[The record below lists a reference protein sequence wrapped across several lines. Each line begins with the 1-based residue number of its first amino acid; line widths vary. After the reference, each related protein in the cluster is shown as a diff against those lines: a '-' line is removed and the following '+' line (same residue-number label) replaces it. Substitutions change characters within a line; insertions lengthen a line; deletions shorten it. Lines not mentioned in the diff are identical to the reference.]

1 MDVNQNLMELMARRA
16 AATQGPPVLAPAVP
30 GAAASA
36 PTAAAPMMLPDFG
49 PEDHEDDLLLPQDS
63 RGAVGVLPSSIAR
76 VIARVPKFYTGQD
89 RLQAFVTGVTE
100 LPEQDRERIREVVE
114 TFVTRMIDV
123 NASDMDTGG
132 TACLGYVWYR
142 VVGDKKPYK
151 EVGRFS
157 EDELNVI
164 LLNQLNDTQM
174 HDLMEKRSID
184 FSYQLPFLGID
195 GSRRRFRCT
204 CYFDYDNLA
213 LNMRAITDQVRPMKG
228 IEFHPA
234 IERGLMFRHERD
246 GLTLITGVTGSGKS
260 STLDAIIDANN
271 ADVHAHI
278 IIVGK
283 PIEYM
288 HVSKKSIVRHREV
301 GKDVTSFKDGIVQ
314 SLRQD
319 PDIVVIGEMRDPE
332 TISAAIEITDS
343 GHKVFSTLHTSS
355 AVESIDRIVG
365 EYAHEAQERIRNRL
379 ADVLRCVVSQK
390 LAPKIGGGRV
400 LCKEV
405 LWMTSPA
412 RAAIKN
418 NNAGEIYQ
426 MMWEGNAI
434 GMITMEQDLAR
445 LARLRLI
452 TPETA
457 FSYANNKRRLQQLLG

>member
-16 AATQGPPVLAPAVP
+16 AAVQGPPELTSAAAQAAPAPV
-30 GAAASA
+30 
-36 PTAAAPMMLPDFG
+36 AAPPVPMALPSFDD
-49 PEDHEDDLLLPQDS
+49 EDAEVLLPQDA
-63 RGAVGVLPSSIAR
+63 RGAVGVLPPSVQR
-76 VIARVPKFYTGQD
+76 VIARVPKFYTGKD
-89 RLQAFVTGVTE
+89 RLQAFVKGISDLAE
-100 LPEQDRERIREVVE
+100 NERERIREIVE

-132 TACLGYVWYR
+132 NGCLGYVWYR
-142 VVGDKKPYK
+142 VAGDKKPHK

-174 HDLMEKRSID
+174 RELLDKRSID

-195 GSRRRFRCT
+195 GSRCRFRCT
-204 CYFDYDNLA
+204 CYFDYDHLA
-213 LNMRAITDQVRPMKG
+213 LNMRAITDTVRPLKG

-246 GLTLITGVTGSGKS
+246 GLTLVTGVTGSGKS
-260 STLDAIIDANN
+260 TTLDAIIDANN

-278 IIVGK
+278 VIVGK

-301 GKDVTSFKDGIVQ
+301 GKDVATFKDGIVQ

-332 TISAAIEITDS
+332 TISSAIEITDS

-365 EYAHEAQERIRNRL
+365 EYPHEAQERIRNRL
-379 ADVLRCVVSQK
+379 ADVLRCVISQK
-390 LAPKIGGGRV
+390 LAPKVGGGRV

-405 LWMTSPA
+405 LWMTPSS

-426 MMWEGNAI
+426 MMWEGNAM